1 MLFPTFTFVSFLI
14 IVIVLR
20 WASPRRLVLPILL
33 VASYVF
39 YLSWGPIYGIL
50 LAGSTVFTWWVAAR
64 IAAAASARASRLW
77 LALGVTVCLGTLA
90 VFKYGVFAVTQTHA
104 LLELLGVAWDAPVVR
119 IVLPLGVSFFLFQM
133 ISYVVDV
140 YRGHTPEPSLSR
152 YALYITF
159 FPQLVA
165 GPIVR
170 ADELLPQLHAVADAP
185 TPPPFIP
192 ERFASGVDLLLR
204 GFLKKVVIAD
214 NLAQWSDAVFK
225 DPLTAGSMGTWIGVL
240 CYAGQIYGDF
250 SGYTD
255 MARGAGKMLGFELP
269 DNFALPYLATSI
281 TEFWR
286 RWHMTLSR
294 WLRDYLYIPLGGNR
308 KGPLRRDVN
317 LMITMALGG
326 LWHGAN
332 WTFFL
337 WGVYHGLL
345 LMLHKGWSAV
355 RPARLTGL
363 LPYRALTIAF
373 TFALVCL
380 GWIIFR
386 AQDLGQAGD
395 VVSALFAGAPGPA
408 ALPKDASHAVWLLG
422 ALAMGHALGAT
433 HAPKRLWAALPAPLR
448 GLGWAGAVALCYLFA
463 GRPAEFIYFAF

>member
-1 MLFPTFTFVSFLI
+1 MLFPTFTFVFFLI
-14 IVIVLR
+14 VVVVLR

-33 VASYVF
+33 AASYVF

-50 LAGSTVFTWWVAAR
+50 LAGSTVFTWFVAAR
-64 IAAAASARASRLW
+64 IAAATSRGARRLW
-77 LALGVTVCLGTLA
+77 LALGVSVALGTLA

-104 LLELLGVAWDAPVVR
+104 LLEVLGVDWDAPVVR

-140 YRGHTPEPSLSR
+140 YRGHAPERSLFR

-170 ADELLPQLHAVADAP
+170 ADELLPQLHAAGDETP
-185 TPPPFIP
+185 PPPFIP
-192 ERFASGVDLLLR
+192 ERFAGGVDLLLR
-204 GFLKKVVIAD
+204 GFIKKVVIAD

-225 DPLTAGSMGTWIGVL
+225 DPLTAGSWGAVLGVL

-269 DNFALPYLATSI
+269 DNFALPYLASSI

-308 KGPLRRDVN
+308 KGPVRRDVN
-317 LMITMALGG
+317 LMITMGLGG

-332 WTFFL
+332 WTFL
-337 WGVYHGLL
+337 VWGVYHGAL
-345 LMLHKGWSAV
+345 LMLHKGWSSL

-363 LPYRALTIAF
+363 LPYRALTVVV

-380 GWIIFR
+380 GWIVFR
-386 AQDLGQAGD
+386 AQSLEQAGD
-395 VVSALFAGAPGPA
+395 VIGAMFAGAPGPEV
-408 ALPKDASHAVWLLG
+408 LPKDASHAIWFLG
-422 ALAMGHALGAT
+422 ALAVGHALGAT
-433 HAPKRLWAALPAPLR
+433 HAPKRVWAALPAPAR
-448 GLGWAGAVALCYLFA
+448 GLAWGGAILACYVFA
-463 GRPAEFIYFAF
+463 GRPADFIYFAF